1 MKWRTDIRKG
11 TCSHDLPHR
20 TARKYKRLR
29 ILYVIDSM
37 TKDGAESQ
45 LLKTLAR
52 LPSDRYEASVVLSR
66 AEGERADELAA
77 MPCVREITTL
87 AAGNKRRHL
96 LEKAFAVA
104 GVVKALQ
111 PDIVHSWLWYS
122 NFLCGLSRKCGFWRH
137 IPFVASQR
145 GDYHARYGKFRLW
158 LTEKLI
164 YNTADIL
171 LTNSEPIQRH
181 LCQLYPDKKIFSI
194 PNLLEL
200 PTKVWT
206 QQQTSDTKDKL
217 IVSVGR
223 FAPEKGH
230 RYLIEALNLRKQ
242 QDVAWRCTFLGEG
255 ELEAEL
261 RALVE
266 EYGLSDQITFPGFC
280 EDVFS
285 ALLTADVFV
294 LPSLHES
301 SPNALIEAM
310 GIGMPCIA
318 SDVGGITDLI
328 ENEKNGI
335 RVPPQNP
342 EALTAAL
349 HRVLTEPD
357 FAVVLGKN
365 ARATIQKKFDSETS
379 IQKLD
384 EIYQRFL

>member
-1 MKWRTDIRKG
+1 M
-11 TCSHDLPHR
+11 
-20 TARKYKRLR
+20 R

-52 LPSDRYEASVVLSR
+52 LPPEQYEVSVVLSR
-66 AEGERADELAA
+66 AEGERIAELTAL
-77 MPCVREITTL
+77 PCVREVTTL
-87 AAGNKRRHL
+87 TTRDKRRHL
-96 LEKAFAVA
+96 LEKAFAIA
-104 GVVKALQ
+104 GIVNAIK

-122 NFLCGLSRKCGFWRH
+122 NFLCGLSRRCGLWRR

-145 GDYHARYGKFRLW
+145 GDYHARYSKFRLW
-158 LTEKLI
+158 LTEKVI
-164 YNTADIL
+164 YHTADVL
-171 LTNSEPIQRH
+171 LTNSKPIQRY
-181 LCQLYPDKKIFSI
+181 LCQRYPDKNIHSI

-200 PTKVWT
+200 PTEVWA
-206 QQQTSDTKDKL
+206 QRQTPETVEKL

-230 RYLIEALNLRKQ
+230 RYLVEALNLLKQ
-242 QDVAWRCTFLGEG
+242 QNVAWRCTFLGEG

-285 ALLTADVFV
+285 VLLTAAVFV

-318 SDVGGITDLI
+318 SDVGGIVDLI
-328 ENEKNGI
+328 EDDANGI
-335 RVPPQNP
+335 RIPPKDP
-342 EALTAAL
+342 EALAAAL
-349 HRVLTEPD
+349 HRILTDANLAIE
-357 FAVVLGKN
+357 LGGN
-365 ARATIQKKFDSETS
+365 ARSTIHQKFNSAES
-379 IQKLD
+379 IKKLED
-384 EIYQRFL
+384 VYRSLCDGDRLDRKPVFLTNNSTPNIIE

>member
-1 MKWRTDIRKG
+1 M
-11 TCSHDLPHR
+11 
-20 TARKYKRLR
+20 R

-66 AEGERADELAA
+66 AEGERASELAA
-77 MPCVREITTL
+77 MPCVQEITTL

-96 LEKAFAVA
+96 LEKAFAIA

-137 IPFVASQR
+137 IPFIASQR
-145 GDYHARYGKFRLW
+145 GDYHARYGQFRLW

-206 QQQTSDTKDKL
+206 QRQASDPKDKL

-242 QDVAWRCTFLGEG
+242 QDVAWQCTFLGEG

-266 EYGLSDQITFPGFC
+266 AYGLSDQITFPGFC

-285 ALLTADVFV
+285 VLLTADVFV

-318 SDVGGITDLI
+318 SDVGGIIDLI
-328 ENEKNGI
+328 ENEKNGL
-335 RVPPQNP
+335 RVPSQNP
-342 EALTAAL
+342 EALAAAL

-365 ARATIQKKFDSETS
+365 ARATIQQKFNSAES
-379 IQKLD
+379 IKKLD
-384 EIYQRFL
+384 EIYQRFS

>member
-1 MKWRTDIRKG
+1 M
-11 TCSHDLPHR
+11 
-20 TARKYKRLR
+20 R

-52 LPSDRYEASVVLSR
+52 LPPKRYEVSVVLSR
-66 AEGERADELAA
+66 AEGERIAELTTL
-77 MPCVREITTL
+77 PCVREITTL
-87 AAGNKRRHL
+87 AGGDKRRHL
-96 LEKAFAVA
+96 LDKAFAIA
-104 GVVKALQ
+104 GIVSAIK

-122 NFLCGLSRKCGFWRH
+122 NFLCGLSRRCGLWRR

-158 LTEKLI
+158 LTEKVI
-164 YNTADIL
+164 YNTADVL
-171 LTNSEPIQRH
+171 LTNSKPIQRY
-181 LCQLYPDKKIFSI
+181 LCQRYPDKNIHSI

-200 PTKVWT
+200 PTKVWA
-206 QQQTSDTKDKL
+206 QRQTPETAEKL

-230 RYLIEALNLRKQ
+230 RYLIEALNLLKQ
-242 QDVAWRCTFLGEG
+242 QNVAWRCTFLGDG
-255 ELEAEL
+255 KLEPEL
-261 RALVE
+261 RALVA
-266 EYGLSDQITFPGFC
+266 EYGLSEQVAFPGFC

-285 ALLTADVFV
+285 VLLTADVFV

-318 SDVGGITDLI
+318 SDVGGIVDLI

-335 RVPPQNP
+335 RVPSQNP

-357 FAVVLGKN
+357 FTTGLGKN
-365 ARATIQKKFDSETS
+365 ARATIQKKFDSAES
-379 IQKLD
+379 IKKLED
-384 EIYQRFL
+384 IYRQFFVA